1 MHALSSGWVVAKQHW
16 REYLMEAA
24 ELGLFMLSA
33 CLFVVLIE
41 YPNSPVQQIISD
53 AFLRRMLIGVAMGIT
68 AVLIVYS
75 PLGQQSGAHFN
86 PAVTLTFLRLGKIAP
101 WDALFYILAQF
112 VGAVL
117 GVMLAVALLGAAV
130 ISDPAVNYVATLPG
144 EAGVS
149 SAFIAEIIISFGLM
163 LMVLVISN
171 NTQLNRYTALFVG
184 ALVALYITFEAPISG
199 MSMNP
204 ARSFGS
210 AFSGQIWTAL
220 WVYFIAPPIGML
232 FAAEVYLQFKGAS
245 AVLCCKLHHENNKR
259 CIFHC
264 RYGMS
269 PDVTGDEVA
278 REKGIHH
285 AKTITKNRT

>member
-1 MHALSSGWVVAKQHW
+1 MQALSSGWLVAKQHW
-16 REYLMEAA
+16 REYLMEAT

-33 CLFVVLIE
+33 CLFVALIE
-41 YPNSPVQQIISD
+41 YPGSPVPQIISD
-53 AFLRRMLIGVAMGIT
+53 AFLRRMLIGIAMGIT

-112 VGAVL
+112 AGAVL
-117 GVMLAVALLGAAV
+117 GMGLAVALLGATL
-130 ISDPAVNYVATLPG
+130 ISSPAVNYVATLPG
-144 EAGVS
+144 EAGIS

-163 LMVLVISN
+163 LMVLIVSN

-184 ALVALYITFEAPISG
+184 ALVAFYITFEAPISG

-210 AFSGQIWTAL
+210 AVSGQIWTAL
-220 WVYFIAPPIGML
+220 WIYFIAPPIGML
-232 FAAEVYLQFKGAS
+232 LAAEVYLQFKGAS
-245 AVLCCKLHHENNKR
+245 AVLCCKLHHENNKP
-259 CIFHC
+259 CIFNC
-264 RYGMS
+264 SYGMAS
-269 PDVTGDEVA
+269 NAIA
-278 REKGIHH
+278 REKGINH